1 MSLRSLKTLLVSLS
15 LLASTSVLAAPLVVD
30 IAGVESHGEL
40 GDPNNTVWT
49 YNVGANST
57 ITGVSYSFNVTA
69 YDPSWLSEIGL
80 AFTDSKSGN
89 GVVFTPGVLDW
100 YSGTADYADAVDLR
114 EYDLAFQVGSDGI
127 LRLEFYED
135 YDDFSGPDGIWNFG
149 TITFDIEPQAAAVP
163 EPMSA
168 LLLGAGALAMG
179 YAGRR
184 RRAGKAPEA
193 A

>member
-1 MSLRSLKTLLVSLS
+1 MSLRSLKTLLASLS
-15 LLASTSVLAAPLVVD
+15 LLASTSLFAAPLVVN
-30 IAGVESHGEL
+30 IAGVESHGAF

-49 YNVGANST
+49 YDIGANST
-57 ITGVSYSFNVTA
+57 ITSVSYSFNVTA

-80 AFTDSKSGN
+80 AFTNSKSQD
-89 GVVFTPGVLDW
+89 GVLLTPGVLDW

-114 EYDLAFQVGSDGI
+114 DYDLAFQVGSDGI

-135 YDDFSGPDGIWNFG
+135 FDDFTGADGIWNFG
-149 TITFDIEPQAAAVP
+149 TITFGIEPEAAAVP

-168 LLLGAGALAMG
+168 LLLGVGALGMG

-184 RRAGKAPEA
+184 RRASKATEA